1 MRYAFFITIFV
12 LLQLFSLGAAL
23 SLQWWLQPWI
33 DIALQIFIWI
43 AIFAITN
50 SLLLLSVKRVFANS
64 YRWVSSWMLFMHFMV
79 LTALLTSLLYGGYWL
94 IVTLSDGAFNN
105 ASVSNASVITF
116 GLRVLA
122 PLIFIGL
129 FIYALYS
136 AYVPVVRK
144 KTIHI
149 DKPMA
154 GQLRIAVASDLHI
167 GRLFGSGAIDRL
179 HRLVVQSEAD
189 ILLMPGDIMDD
200 NTEAFT
206 AYDMQANLT
215 ELCASLPYGVYATLG
230 NHDLYGHEQPISHSL
245 RRAGVHL
252 LNDDVVC
259 LTHQDQP
266 IWLVGRFDNHKRE
279 RVATTELLSQVN
291 VDEPIILLDHR
302 PSDIVEHSQLPID
315 LQVSGHTH
323 NGQVFPANFIV
334 SAINRLGYGY
344 EAIGRGHFVVS
355 SGYGFWGIPFR
366 LGSHSEI
373 WLITVSGK

>member
-23 SLQWWLQPWI
+23 SLQWWLQPWTTTT
-33 DIALQIFIWI
+33 LQTAVMVTIFI
-43 AIFAITN
+43 ITN

-79 LTALLTSLLYGGYWL
+79 LTALLISLLYGGYGL
-94 IVTLSDGAFNN
+94 IVTFTDYRVLNP
-105 ASVSNASVITF
+105 SVVAT

-122 PLIFIGL
+122 LVIFIGL

-144 KTIHI
+144 KTINI
-149 DKPMA
+149 NKPMV

-179 HRLVVQSEAD
+179 RRLVVKSKAD

-200 NTEAFT
+200 NTEAFA
-206 AYDMQANLT
+206 AYDMKANLT
-215 ELCASLPYGVYATLG
+215 ELCASPPYGVYATLG

-245 RRAGVHL
+245 RSAGVHL

-279 RVATTELLSQVN
+279 RVATTELLAQVD

-334 SAINRLGYGY
+334 SAINRIGYGY

-366 LGSHSEI
+366 LGSRSEI
-373 WLITVSGK
+373 WLITLSGK